1 MATPRE
7 LWAADRA
14 RKAAAGA
21 ARGAKVV
28 RARGPANDNA
38 PREPDGYL
46 TVDGVAMPY
55 WLPPTAQ
62 LERAETA

>member
-7 LWAADRA
+7 LWAADQA
-14 RKAAAGA
+14 RKASSSAV
-21 ARGAKVV
+21 RIAKVV
-28 RARGPANDNA
+28 HARGPANDNA
-38 PREPDGYL
+38 PCEPDGYL

-55 WLPPTAQ
+55 WLPPAAR